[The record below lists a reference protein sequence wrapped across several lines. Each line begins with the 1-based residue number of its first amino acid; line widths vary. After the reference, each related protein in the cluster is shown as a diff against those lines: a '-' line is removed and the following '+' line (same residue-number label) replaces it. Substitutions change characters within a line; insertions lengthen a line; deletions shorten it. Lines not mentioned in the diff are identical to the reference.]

1 MSVTERETGVLDDD
15 ARDALPRITTRDIDD
30 APAAEVATTAHL
42 WGEAKSLIRD
52 FLFAALTAVLLI
64 VFVVQPVK
72 VEGTSML
79 PHLHDGER
87 IFVNKFLYSLEGWP
101 SEGYSVGRPIER
113 GDIVVFWYP
122 RDPSKSFIK
131 RVIGLPGETVR
142 IDTDG
147 KVFIDGTPLDEPY
160 LAKAYSS
167 APQRTMVKQVKE
179 HRYFV
184 MGDNRDASNDS
195 RKWGL
200 VPEKYIYGK
209 AWFRYW
215 PLDQVGVLDD

>member
-1 MSVTERETGVLDDD
+1 MLDDD
-15 ARDALPRITTRDIDD
+15 ARDALPRITTRDIEEV
-30 APAAEVATTAHL
+30 PEAEVAAATHL
-42 WGEAKSLIRD
+42 WSEAKSLIRD

-87 IFVNKFLYSLEGWP
+87 IFVNKFLYSLDNWP
-101 SEGYSVGRPIER
+101 SERFSVGRAIER

-142 IDTDG
+142 VDTDG
-147 KVFIDGTPLDEPY
+147 KVFINGTRLNEPY
-160 LAKAYSS
+160 LDEAYSS
-167 APQRTMVKQVKE
+167 APQRTIVKQVKE

>member
-1 MSVTERETGVLDDD
+1 LVNATEREGPVIEHE
-15 ARDALPRITTRDIDD
+15 ARDSLPRISPEELDRDAD
-30 APAAEVATTAHL
+30 AIAPGAHV

-52 FLFAALTAVLLI
+52 FLFAALTAILLV
-64 VFVVQPVK
+64 VFVIQPVK

-87 IFVNKFLYSLEGWP
+87 IFVNKFLYTLDGWP
-101 SEGYSVGRPIER
+101 SERYSVGRPIER
-113 GDIVVFWYP
+113 GDIVVFYYP
-122 RDPSKSFIK
+122 RDPNKSFIK
-131 RVIGLPGETVR
+131 RIIGLPGETVR
-142 IDTDG
+142 IDVDG
-147 KVFIDGTPLDEPY
+147 RVYIDGRRLDEPY
-160 LAKAYSS
+160 LAREYTRKPQKQIVKNVKA
-167 APQRTMVKQVKE
+167 

-195 RKWGL
+195 REWGL

-215 PLDQVGVLDD
+215 PVDEMGQLDQ